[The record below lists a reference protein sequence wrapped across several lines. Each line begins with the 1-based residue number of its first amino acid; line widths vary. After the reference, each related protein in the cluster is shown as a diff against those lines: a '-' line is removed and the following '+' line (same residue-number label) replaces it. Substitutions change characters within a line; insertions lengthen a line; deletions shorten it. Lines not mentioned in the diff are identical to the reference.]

1 MSTITKEWLLKTI
14 AELEEERDATP
25 GDELARRRQEWALL
39 AAGNAHAGIDLSHGV
54 DPVLLKRQQPLTAEF
69 VQVFLGAEVRHAGRE
84 RGAQLVEQLVEYLR
98 HLLDRRALLVLLW
111 QVMGHAA
118 HLLAVVVTHLLCK
131 RFHRI
136 TP

>member
-1 MSTITKEWLLKTI
+1 M
-14 AELEEERDATP
+14 
-25 GDELARRRQEWALL
+25 LAGQ
-39 AAGNAHAGIDLSHGV
+39 
-54 DPVLLKRQQPLTAEF
+54 
-69 VQVFLGAEVRHAGRE
+69 